1 MTARVTRHNGAD
13 SRDVA
18 EWYEQ
23 CGPFRSPSDFDDPDT
38 APRYQCVL
46 DVGVF
51 HPTREDRIRYD
62 VALTY
67 PGAAAEQT
75 MTMSAVC
82 SSDGEEASCDD
93 LTQR

>member
-1 MTARVTRHNGAD
+1 LRAVVLAYSRIEEARPAGDGHA
-13 SRDVA
+13 A
-18 EWYEQ
+18 
-23 CGPFRSPSDFDDPDT
+23 
-38 APRYQCVL
+38 
-46 DVGVF
+46 
-51 HPTREDRIRYD
+51 REDRIRYD

-82 SSDGEEASCDD
+82 SSDGEEINCDD